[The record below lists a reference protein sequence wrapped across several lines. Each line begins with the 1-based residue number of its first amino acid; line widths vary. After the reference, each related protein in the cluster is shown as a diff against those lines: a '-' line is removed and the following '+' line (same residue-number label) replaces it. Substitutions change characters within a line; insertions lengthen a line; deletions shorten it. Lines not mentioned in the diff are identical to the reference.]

1 MPKEFGWFSLEK
13 IGRVY
18 QITNT
23 EVSKIMNFLVG
34 SNHIAPEIRIRIG
47 LKLQNGR
54 LNFDLRKI
62 QTKQLLTEKDV
73 KILEELIMKKI
84 VFLCCQSWEILICM
98 DDTSMLLLGRKT
110 LEVITSAQLICE
122 ASGIVT
128 SHLPYLNF
136 PNHESAMAAPR
147 MGVK

>member
-84 VFLCCQSWEILICM
+84 VFLCCQS
-98 DDTSMLLLGRKT
+98 
-110 LEVITSAQLICE
+110 
-122 ASGIVT
+122 
-128 SHLPYLNF
+128 
-136 PNHESAMAAPR
+136 
-147 MGVK
+147 

>member
-1 MPKEFGWFSLEK
+1 MVQSGEDRQS
-13 IGRVY
+13 ISNNY
-18 QITNT
+18 T

-34 SNHIAPEIRIRIG
+34 SNHIVPEIRIRIG

-84 VFLCCQSWEILICM
+84 VFLCCQS
-98 DDTSMLLLGRKT
+98 
-110 LEVITSAQLICE
+110 
-122 ASGIVT
+122 
-128 SHLPYLNF
+128 
-136 PNHESAMAAPR
+136 
-147 MGVK
+147 